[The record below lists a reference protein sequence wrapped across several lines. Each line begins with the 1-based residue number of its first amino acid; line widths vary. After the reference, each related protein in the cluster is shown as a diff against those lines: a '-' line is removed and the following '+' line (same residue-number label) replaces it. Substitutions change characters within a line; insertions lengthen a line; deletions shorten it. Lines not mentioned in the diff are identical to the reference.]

1 MRHNRCRESCGRD
14 RERCCI
20 SGNSAEALEGAHE
33 ESQGMHKTSLGTIEH
48 ACHHADE
55 IPRVGDKLPST
66 SHPTNTNTRTHTR
79 HAHENTRSLS
89 QTQRHTETGSL
100 RAAHTP
106 KLVAHVLA
114 AAIGD
119 STAQTRL
126 VAELARLVKNLL
138 HQLSRRRQN
147 EATRPRRAPVALRNR
162 SRPGQ
167 RVAAG
172 ARSTKRLQNAALID
186 ALETNAR
193 HPMQRKQRPTYAV
206 TCHACTVPGQGARG
220 T

>member
-1 MRHNRCRESCGRD
+1 MRSRKECIRPVSALLSMLAITQMRSHVWGTSCLRLL
-14 RERCCI
+14 I
-20 SGNSAEALEGAHE
+20 QHQHTHAHTARARKHTLSFTE
-33 ESQGMHKTSLGTIEH
+33 TQ
-48 ACHHADE
+48 
-55 IPRVGDKLPST
+55 
-66 SHPTNTNTRTHTR
+66 THTDKHR
-79 HAHENTRSLS
+79 QARSW
-89 QTQRHTETGSL
+89 QHT
-100 RAAHTP
+100 HTP

-193 HPMQRKQRPTYAV
+193 HPMQRKQRPTYPV
-206 TCHACTVPGQGARG
+206 TCQTCTAPGRGARG